1 MKNKDFIKLL
11 VRNGWRF
18 KRHGG
23 KHDLYVKGGERESVP
38 RHKEIDDDLARAI
51 IKRRGLT

>member
-23 KHDLYVKGGERESVP
+23 KHDLYIKGGERESVP

-51 IKRRGLT
+51 IKRRGLK